1 MRVDDNGLRHA
12 LSRGGRR
19 DRPGPRGSYEEYFP
33 HGATSWWAGS
43 SSLVGQKRYKYT
55 GMERDEET
63 GLQRHGVRYYAGW
76 LGRWVSSDPIGLG
89 GGINRY
95 GYCSGDPVAAR
106 DISGLADYYVVHLLA
121 SGKLENESD
130 LYTPACR

>member
-1 MRVDDNGLRHA
+1 
-12 LSRGGRR
+12 
-19 DRPGPRGSYEEYFP
+19 
-33 HGATSWWAGS
+33 
-43 SSLVGQKRYKYT
+43 
-55 GMERDEET
+55 MERDEET